1 MLRSA
6 TLALVLVSGTALP
19 TTAAEEARTL
29 QIIVSTDSQQLTV
42 YDGDRIVARSNV
54 STGKPG
60 HDTPTGIFSVLEKRK
75 YHESNIYSAAP
86 MPWMQRLTWSGIA
99 LHESNSVP
107 RYPASHGCVRMPA
120 EFARQLYRMTTR
132 GVHVII
138 SDSAVAPQPVRHA
151 ALFSP
156 LAEAPPD
163 ELLSDVSLRSSAA
176 HGGAG
181 EVQVAM
187 NMPPA
192 PVPVSGAP
200 EKTVTPPQAGNPP
213 QAAAASE
220 PAPLR
225 ILITRR
231 DAKDTVRDVQ
241 DMLSEL
247 GFDAGTADGIM
258 GSATRSALAGFKR
271 WKALPLKGPQLTPD
285 LLAALYA
292 SAGRTPP
299 PAGQILVR
307 QGFQDILSEPVAFKD
322 PERALGTH
330 FLSVIGI
337 DRDKGDA
344 EWRGLSLQNDLS
356 DADRKR
362 LAITQAAPEGPGAL
376 SAVLDRISIP
386 EDVRMKISTTMS
398 TGTSLTITDTGNGIE
413 TTAGTDFIT
422 LTHRGPRA

>member
-1 MLRSA
+1 MFRSA
-6 TLALVLVSGTALP
+6 AMALALMSGAALP
-19 TTAAEEARTL
+19 AVAADEARTL

-42 YDGDRIVARSNV
+42 YDGDRIVATSKV

-138 SDSAVAPQPVRHA
+138 NDSAVAPQPIRHA
-151 ALFSP
+151 VLFSP
-156 LAEAPPD
+156 LAQEPPR
-163 ELLSDVSLRSSAA
+163 ELLSDVPLRSSAA

-187 NMPPA
+187 AMPPA
-192 PVPVSGAP
+192 PGAVSGTAD
-200 EKTVTPPQAGNPP
+200 KADTPARADKARQAV
-213 QAAAASE
+213 ADSE

-231 DAKDTVRDVQ
+231 GERDTLRDVQ
-241 DMLSEL
+241 AMLTDL
-247 GFDAGTADGIM
+247 GFDAGAADGIL
-258 GSATRSALAGFKR
+258 GTTTRSALAGFKR
-271 WKALPLKGPQLTPD
+271 WKALPAKGPQLTPD

-292 SAGRTPP
+292 ASGRTPP
-299 PAGQILVR
+299 PAGQMLVR
-307 QGFQDILSEPVAFKD
+307 QGFEEILSEPVAFKE
-322 PERALGTH
+322 PETALGTH

-344 EWRGLSLQNDLS
+344 EWRGLSLPNDLS

-362 LAITQAAPEGPGAL
+362 LGITQAALEGPNAL

-398 TGTSLTITDTGNGIE
+398 TGTSLTITDTGTGLE

-422 LTHRGPRA
+422 ITHRGPRA